1 MSEMKKRPW
10 MMAAALALAA
20 PAEAQDRGGD
30 PLPAGVTFAEERT
43 ARLVRLE
50 NRFGQLEVSLK
61 GAQIRS
67 YVPVGQTELLYRPR
81 NMDFSGQALNH
92 GGIPVCWPW
101 FGCNGEPGSPPHGY
115 ARYSDFIFGGVRRF
129 DDGSLEL
136 TLQLRPTPENLK
148 LWPHEVELDYRITLG
163 PKLRLELETHNA
175 GKERVVITE
184 GLHPYWKV
192 SDRKNV
198 RVDGLD
204 GLRYCFADE
213 GTVDDKIWK
222 GEFIPDGHFDHVF
235 RLAPKRKPVSIS
247 DSMTG
252 RRIVLSGDGYSKLV
266 IWTPTPFE
274 AGELGNLPPEDSL
287 VFVCVEPATL
297 FRDEAYALAPGESH
311 IMRVCIAAE

>member
-1 MSEMKKRPW
+1 MGKSKKLLLI
-10 MMAAALALAA
+10 MVSGLTLAA
-20 PAEAQDRGGD
+20 PVEAQDKRGD
-30 PLPAGVTFAEERT
+30 EPLPAGVSFAEERT

-50 NRFGQLEVSLK
+50 NRFGRIEVSLK

-67 YVPVGQTELLYRPR
+67 YVPAGQTELLYRPR

-101 FGCNGEPGSPPHGY
+101 FGRNGEPGSPPHGY

-136 TLQLRPTPENLK
+136 ILQLRPTPENLK

-163 PKLRLELETHNA
+163 PKLRLELETRNA
-175 GKERVVITE
+175 GKDRVVITE

-235 RLAPKRKPVSIS
+235 RLAPKESPCRSLTV
-247 DSMTG
+247 
-252 RRIVLSGDGYSKLV
+252 RQADGLCCLV
-266 IWTPTPFE
+266 TVIR
-274 AGELGNLPPEDSL
+274 S
-287 VFVCVEPATL
+287 
-297 FRDEAYALAPGESH
+297 S
-311 IMRVCIAAE
+311 